1 MDALPLAASL
11 GFAGVEFSI
20 SARDPVGNVLAE
32 KAGWELL
39 KRQSAET
46 RVAVC
51 SLCVGNLGLMLT
63 GDDAARAQGIR
74 VATDTIA
81 AAEELNG
88 RLILCAMDAPPEQP
102 YEESLCPLG
111 GWLQ

>member
-1 MDALPLAASL
+1 MRIGTRTGSIGGDPEDALPLAASL

-20 SARDPVGNVLAE
+20 SARDPDGNVLAE

-46 RVAVC
+46 GVAVC

-74 VATDTIA
+74 VATETIA
-81 AAEELNG
+81 AAAFL
-88 RLILCAMDAPPEQP
+88 DAPAD
-102 YEESLCPLG
+102 PLRHG
-111 GWLQ
+111 CAA